1 MSLFSLYY
9 PQDAKVSL
17 LLKELARPG
26 PGNGIKLLFSKGI
39 EGTQAGN
46 HNVAEWDAHYST
58 ERLNLSWSGEQGE
71 DKRSD
76 SNRLY

>member
-26 PGNGIKLLFSKGI
+26 PGNRIKLLLSKGT
-39 EGTQAGN
+39 EVSGGDTQAGN
-46 HNVAEWDAHYST
+46 HNVAEWDAH
-58 ERLNLSWSGEQGE
+58 
-71 DKRSD
+71 
-76 SNRLY
+76 